1 MRSSRPN
8 AHTHAFDIFTSPAV
22 QKLGASGLPAV
33 VIAKLKEGLQP
44 VERVGMIV
52 LASLFALGL
61 TLRILDRQWRVEDWL
76 ERAPE
81 QSTLPARRLDR
92 AVPAAVLGMVGLLG
106 LVVFSIVGCYMYY
119 PSPHETFEEM
129 RIVRAEVLTAAS
141 SGNKKHAAH
150 FIPVW
155 DEWTRKLQVGAFL
168 REGSNSPYR
177 RMKTK
182 VFRDRLE
189 FLKHAVE
196 DDDKDEIREYS
207 AAVQKAYSR
216 MRRVY
221 VGG

>member
-1 MRSSRPN
+1 M
-8 AHTHAFDIFTSPAV
+8 
-22 QKLGASGLPAV
+22 L
-33 VIAKLKEGLQP
+33 AKLKESLQP

-61 TLRILDRQWRVEDWL
+61 TLRALDRRWRIEDWL

-81 QSTLPARRLDR
+81 QSTVPARKLDR

-189 FLKHAVE
+189 FLKHAIE

-207 AAVQKAYSR
+207 AAVQNAYSR

-221 VGG
+221 LGG